1 MGSGAWPCATNSMSA
16 DSGNRRLARAQD
28 VLPGERTS
36 GGHAASNSVARLRRA
51 TLGDI
56 ARVVEIERD
65 SFSDPWSAAAF
76 RAALAEDRMLF
87 LVAEGTSGELVGYV
101 VAWATVDEAEL
112 ANLAVTRAAR
122 GEGIGKALVDAALR
136 FGEERGCVCMYLE
149 VRESN
154 AAARSVYAARG
165 FEQVGQRR
173 RYYREPVE
181 DALVLRASLPVRAAE
196 GKES

>member
-1 MGSGAWPCATNSMSA
+1 MSVDGDNRQLGGAPRVSPGGRAPA
-16 DSGNRRLARAQD
+16 DRPSSDSL
-28 VLPGERTS
+28 
-36 GGHAASNSVARLRRA
+36 ARLRRA
-51 TLGDI
+51 ALGDI

-87 LVAEGTSGELVGYV
+87 LVAEGSSGELVGYV

-122 GEGIGKALVDAALR
+122 GEGIGKALVNAALR

-154 AAARSVYAARG
+154 ASARAVYAARG
-165 FEQVGQRR
+165 FEEVGRRR

-181 DALVLRASLPVRAAE
+181 DALVLRATLSGRGTD